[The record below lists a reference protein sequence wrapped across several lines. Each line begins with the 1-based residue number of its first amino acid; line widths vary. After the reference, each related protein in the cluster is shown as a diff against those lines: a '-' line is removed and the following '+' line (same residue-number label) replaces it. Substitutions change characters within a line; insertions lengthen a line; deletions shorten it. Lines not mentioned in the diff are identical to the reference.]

1 MEPRIFFHQRFGGET
16 SLEQDLIDL
25 GRAMPRWIRPLWSLA
40 LRWLLPWI
48 RDLKVRSTLD
58 SFDQQV
64 ARLARDWLQEGRIAQ
79 ATQAAVQLQIE
90 NPDATVKILSTDR
103 DLTDPL
109 AVVIAIERPP
119 IPGDAAQEL
128 LGFSSIELRAPW
140 TVSSE
145 ETS

>member
-1 MEPRIFFHQRFGGET
+1 MEPRISFHQRFGGEA
-16 SLEQDLIDL
+16 SLEQDLVDL
-25 GRAMPRWIRPLWSLA
+25 GRAMPRWIRPVWSLA
-40 LRWLLPWI
+40 LRWILPWI

-58 SFDQQV
+58 SVDQQ
-64 ARLARDWLQEGRIAQ
+64 ASQLARDWLREDRIEQAAQ
-79 ATQAAVQLQIE
+79 AAAQLQID
-90 NPDATVKILSTDR
+90 NPDATVKILATDR

-140 TVSSE
+140 TVNAE
-145 ETS
+145 EES

>member
-25 GRAMPRWIRPLWSLA
+25 GRAMPRWIRPLWSLP

-140 TVSSE
+140 IVGSE
-145 ETS
+145 ETP